1 MVDVFL
7 THTCTED
14 YNKWYRKRQVKELV
28 DHVKVSDADFVA
40 LGGNFNV
47 DSRMAENW
55 YETIEDVIGHQLFS
69 YLTFRICRDRHD
81 GSVNSRQRCRG
92 DWRRLGKSCRMICRF
107 S

>member
-1 MVDVFL
+1 MVQEEAGEGARGPCEGF
-7 THTCTED
+7 
-14 YNKWYRKRQVKELV
+14 RRSR
-28 DHVKVSDADFVA
+28 SDFFA
-40 LGGNFNV
+40 LGGDFNV

-81 GSVNSRQRCRG
+81 GPVNSRQRCRG